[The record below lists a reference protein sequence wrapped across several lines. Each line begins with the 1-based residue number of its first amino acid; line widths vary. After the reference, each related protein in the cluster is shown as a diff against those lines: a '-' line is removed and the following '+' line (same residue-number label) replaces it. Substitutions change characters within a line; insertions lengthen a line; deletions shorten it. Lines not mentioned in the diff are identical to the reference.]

1 MRGEAPLRISD
12 SFRFRPAVPLPR
24 VVMSAHASAL
34 PDSGASGAADRP
46 TVLVVDDYAETR
58 RLIYFFLRDEYEVVT
73 ASSAEEALAYL
84 AEHPVDLVVMD
95 INFQDG
101 MNGMTATEQIRATPN
116 LKHLPVLAIS
126 AYAYPDDRTR
136 FLKAGFNDYVAK
148 PIFKERI
155 LKKIR
160 GLLDA
165 PESGV
170 WVTKARKD

>member
-1 MRGEAPLRISD
+1 
-12 SFRFRPAVPLPR
+12 
-24 VVMSAHASAL
+24 MSTHATAQ
-34 PDSGASGAADRP
+34 PGPGAAPAGDRP

-58 RLIYFFLRDEYEVVT
+58 RLLFFFLRDAYDVVT
-73 ASSAEEALAYL
+73 AASAEEALGYL

-101 MNGMTATEQIRATPN
+101 MNGMAATERIRATPG
-116 LKHLPVLAIS
+116 LEHLPVLAIS

-136 FLKAGFNDYVAK
+136 FLKAGFDDYIPK
-148 PIFKERI
+148 PIFKERM
-155 LKKIR
+155 LKKVR

-165 PESGV
+165 RAPGV

>member
-1 MRGEAPLRISD
+1 
-12 SFRFRPAVPLPR
+12 
-24 VVMSAHASAL
+24 MSTHPSAQ
-34 PDSGASGAADRP
+34 PEPGTSGATNRP

-58 RLIYFFLRDEYEVVT
+58 RLIYFYLRGDYEVVT
-73 ASSAEEALAYL
+73 AASAEEALGYL

-101 MNGMTATEQIRATPN
+101 MNGMTATEQIRATPA

-136 FLKAGFNDYVAK
+136 FLKAGFNDYIPK
-148 PIFKERI
+148 PIFKERM

-160 GLLDA
+160 TLLDGPA
-165 PESGV
+165 QGV